1 MCSSDLAF
9 AAQWLLLVPVFLTIA
24 VVIARRKWKRDLPEA
39 LCAGL
44 ATIAFVK
51 IAGILFVERRPFVLE
66 HLQPLVSHAPDNA
79 FPSDHLAACGLA
91 FAYVFPRSKP
101 AAIAILLAAA
111 AIAYARVAAR
121 LHWPGDV
128 AAGFLLGSLAALLVR
143 YCIERLAAR
152 YGSKWRL
159 FGFGGI
165 SV

>member
-1 MCSSDLAF
+1 MKTVIAF

-24 VVIARRKWKRDLPEA
+24 VVIARRKWKRDLIEA
-39 LCAGL
+39 LFAGL

-51 IAGILFVERRPFVLE
+51 IAATLFVERRPFVLE
-66 HLQPLVSHAPDNA
+66 HVQPLVPHASDNA

-91 FAYVFPRSKP
+91 FAYVFPRSKA
-101 AAIAILLAAA
+101 AAIAILAAAA

-121 LHWPGDV
+121 LHWPVDV
-128 AAGFLLGSLAALLVR
+128 AAGFVLGSLAALLGR
-143 YCIERLAAR
+143 YCLERLVAR

-159 FGFGGI
+159 FGLDGI